1 MRRRLL
7 ADPDAHAD
15 YEILEMLLFLGISR
29 RNTKPFAKGL
39 IIQFGSLTAVV
50 MASPEELESA
60 GLNAETVT
68 ALNLVVEAAGR
79 GRRVARGRVH
89 AMRDKGSSRSMAWA
103 KHSEPPSADRRAA
116 EVPGGWRDLHD
127 RSARSGKLGAS
138 GRPDP
143 GRRHRHAIR
152 CDAAGLGHE
161 SPDRRDL
168 PRSRFGDNGIVSDWD
183 LSHKRASSHA

>member
-29 RNTKPFAKGL
+29 RNTKPFAKDL
-39 IIQFGSLTAVV
+39 IIQFGSLAAVV

-116 EVPGGWRDLHD
+116 EVPGECPRIHFG
-127 RSARSGKLGAS
+127 RSHLRLTRATSLSPDGDPSGPSKV
-138 GRPDP
+138 P
-143 GRRHRHAIR
+143 RHAGAYSGTFVLELHNCVLR
-152 CDAAGLGHE
+152 NKLA
-161 SPDRRDL
+161 
-168 PRSRFGDNGIVSDWD
+168 SRV
-183 LSHKRASSHA
+183 KPACMA